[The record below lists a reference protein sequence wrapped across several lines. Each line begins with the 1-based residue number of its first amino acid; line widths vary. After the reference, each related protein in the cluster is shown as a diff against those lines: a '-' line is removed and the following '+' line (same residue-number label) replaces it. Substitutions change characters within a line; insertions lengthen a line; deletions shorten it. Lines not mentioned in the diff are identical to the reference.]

1 MVKMTMN
8 WPQIWDYDL
17 PKESKRE
24 AVLQAIQEIQDKY
37 PGLNIRKM
45 AIVGYLR
52 GVLDGLDNLN
62 IQIIRAKIEK
72 VATK

>member
-1 MVKMTMN
+1 MTMN
-8 WPQIWDYDL
+8 WPQLWNYDF

-24 AVLQAIQEIQDKY
+24 AILQTIREIQDKY
-37 PGLNIRKM
+37 PGPNIRKT
-45 AIVGYLR
+45 AIVGYLH